1 MKQSSHSPWELHPFL
16 WFIIIVVCRH
26 GHRDSPLLFCH
37 DWLYWLYLMAMKQH
51 GCERPMDAI
60 LTFNKTCLV
69 SLKDLGGYGQHKAL
83 LKEVESLDHTLKIID
98 TPVAGNQSLLSASQN
113 RIINFRRAISWAFL
127 HRPVGCYSEVY
138 EGNTVCVALSQGC
151 LLRIAIPYQ
160 LYFRKFWWRVPASLA
175 PPS

>member
-113 RIINFRRAISWAFL
+113 RIINFRRAISSSPRGL
-127 HRPVGCYSEVY
+127 
-138 EGNTVCVALSQGC
+138 
-151 LLRIAIPYQ
+151 LLRGVRRKHRLRCSVPGMLVAYRDTLPT
-160 LYFRKFWWRVPASLA
+160 LLPKFWWRVPASLA